1 MVLRELNEWAMNM
14 SQKEEL
20 EKVHNSPKDF
30 RIWVVDKINT
40 LTEDVAT
47 LKNNDKWIIRLLAV
61 LITLVAILYG
71 IENLPL

>member
-1 MVLRELNEWAMNM
+1 MNM

-20 EKVHNSPKDF
+20 EKAQNSPKEF

-40 LTEDVAT
+40 LTEDVAS
-47 LKNNDKWIIRLLAV
+47 LKNNDKWIIRLLAI

-71 IENLPL
+71 IKNLPL